1 MGDFTQSNICPFSKE
16 KTSQVLGFINLVSDS
31 HDEDGDIFKSE
42 KFLPDVFY
50 TFVNRGCVKKD

>member
-31 HDEDGDIFKSE
+31 HDENGDIFKSE
-42 KFLPDVFY
+42 KFLPDVFH
-50 TFVNRGCVKKD
+50 TFVN